1 MIYYSNEFGTP
12 AVSQW
17 VNINGY
23 RKENRVGLIVST
35 ADRHAR
41 GTSEDDVTR
50 KAGGIVEDEDI
61 RRQVFFRQR
70 PRHPAVLKHIFYP
83 KPLDNGSRARI
94 LASPK
99 EGMPTLVQSFNHSMA
114 KGEGTH
120 EESGKAVDNRVF
132 QYRPTTQGEKEG
144 PYIRL

>member
-1 MIYYSNEFGTP
+1 MPEAPLRMMLLGKQEELLKT
-12 AVSQW
+12 
-17 VNINGY
+17 
-23 RKENRVGLIVST
+23 R
-35 ADRHAR
+35 
-41 GTSEDDVTR
+41 TSED
-50 KAGGIVEDEDI
+50 KC
-61 RRQVFFRQR
+61 FFAKDHKCRS
-70 PRHPAVLKHIFYP
+70 HPAVLKHIFYP
-83 KPLDNGSRARI
+83 KPLDNGSRGRI

-132 QYRPTTQGEKEG
+132 QYRPKTQGEKEG

>member
-1 MIYYSNEFGTP
+1 MPEAPLRMMLLGKQEELLKT
-12 AVSQW
+12 
-17 VNINGY
+17 
-23 RKENRVGLIVST
+23 R
-35 ADRHAR
+35 
-41 GTSEDDVTR
+41 TSED
-50 KAGGIVEDEDI
+50 KC
-61 RRQVFFRQR
+61 FFRQR